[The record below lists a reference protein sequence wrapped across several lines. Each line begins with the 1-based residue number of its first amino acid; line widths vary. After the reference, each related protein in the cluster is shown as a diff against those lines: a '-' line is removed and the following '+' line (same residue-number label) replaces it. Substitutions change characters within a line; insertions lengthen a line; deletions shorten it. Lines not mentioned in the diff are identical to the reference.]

1 MGKAEL
7 NLDKLRSRTV
17 GTISTEEALSTV
29 QEMKWPDEVLNGQK
43 KVVITK
49 AEKDVEGR
57 CVKLGI

>member
-7 NLDKLRSRTV
+7 NLDKLRARTV
-17 GTISTEEALSTV
+17 GTISTEEALNTV
-29 QEMKWPDEVLNGQK
+29 QEMKWPDEVMNGQK